1 MISLTPLLSTCIIAT
16 SLLIRS
22 SDGFSTVA
30 PNANVNN
37 QWGQTTTTQLSSSV
51 VNEFDLATT
60 ELASFSKRKSAEQTM
75 LKKQKRAAA
84 SPISSYGKSNVDEL
98 TVYKPVGIESEFP
111 SRKIKATVRETGQDS
126 MKYYIKSMC
135 NHDLLNKNEEIIL
148 AREIQ
153 ILLKWEAE
161 REKLEEELLR

>member
-1 MISLTPLLSTCIIAT
+1 MISLTPLLSSCIIAA

-30 PNANVNN
+30 SNVNN
-37 QWGQTTTTQLSSSV
+37 QWGLTTTQLSSSV

-60 ELASFSKRKSAEQTM
+60 ELASFSKRKSQEQTM

-84 SPISSYGKSNVDEL
+84 SPTSSYGKSNVDEL

-111 SRKIKATVRETGQDS
+111 SRKIKANVRETGQDS